1 MRFLIFF
8 LMTATAFCQQTKPY
22 KISGETNYTQ
32 SEDKAL
38 GTTLNGEYRVVIH
51 EPNHKYYIFYF
62 GVKITVDYDHFGNEL
77 KANPFTT
84 LGVDF

>member
-22 KISGETNYTQ
+22 KIFGETNYSQ
-32 SEDKAL
+32 SQDKAL
-38 GTTLNGEYRVVIH
+38 GTNLNGEYRVVIH
-51 EPNHKYYIFYF
+51 EPKHKDYIVYF
-62 GVKITVDYDHFGNEL
+62 GGKIILDYDHFGNEL
-77 KANPFTT
+77 KANTFTT

>member
-8 LMTATAFCQQTKPY
+8 LMTATALCQQTKPY
-22 KISGETNYTQ
+22 KIFGETNYTQ

-51 EPNHKYYIFYF
+51 EPKHKDYIVYV
-62 GVKITVDYDHFGNEL
+62 GGKVVLDYDHFGNEL
-77 KANPFTT
+77 KANTFTT